1 MKKNLPTTVP
11 KQTIWNNYFPWI
23 LIFVSFFIYS
33 NSLNNGYNMD
43 DNLVTINHPITSK
56 GISAFKE
63 IFTTPYYTDELGNN
77 YGYRPVSQ
85 LTFALEHSLF
95 GENVK
100 ISHLINLLIYVSG
113 IILLYQLLIL
123 LFHNTRHIYIFF
135 ACLLFAIH
143 PVHTEVVNSLKN
155 RDELLSFMFAL
166 LSCKY
171 FIFSLKSEEK
181 IKIGLS
187 FIFILLAV
195 LSKKSMYPIILII
208 PGIIALTQIN
218 SFKKLFVSTLIITIP
233 VAIFSSEMQIL
244 RMIILTLIPLISLIF
259 IYHVRPNYSKDSFI
273 NLHRYLLINIALIC
287 LDIFLYISSSFN
299 LIFLFLS
306 IPLFVWLFRLNYI
319 MGIWILPLF
328 LFYIGYINN
337 EFWIELIG
345 ILIPLG
351 YYSYHY
357 LNNTL
362 KNHYFFL
369 YSVFL
374 TLSSLIIHTEFVT
387 LIILLNFLLF
397 IWIFIKRKKYA
408 VFYAIL
414 ALLAFTISDFY
425 SENNIESVKFIK
437 YAYPL
442 ILFSTIILWNKY
454 LKTLNKQWLK
464 IIPSTSLFF
473 ILSLLVVQFFLVNH
487 QYQSLDNVNQTVS
500 TSNTNEVNKK
510 TENKNIFKEGRM
522 LTLIEN
528 PLVAPHTKTETIAT
542 GLYTLGHYAR
552 LLIYPKEL
560 SFYYGYS
567 KIETQNFYS
576 IWVWLS
582 LIFYSGLIFL
592 ILYYFNKNWLISAG
606 FAWYI
611 TCILLFSNW
620 VELVAGVVGERLVF
634 LASAGFFIGI
644 SGLLYE
650 INIFNFNKN
659 KYLKLSA
666 VLLPIL
672 LLSNKTW
679 NRNYDWKDTYT
690 LMNKDIVHLENS
702 AQANYLYA
710 NSVMRVGMN
719 NQTLSPDQRMIF
731 FQAGVNHFKQAVEI
745 DSSFFN
751 AQYDLAR
758 SYMYIKDTANAI
770 KTFEICNQLS
780 PNDTDVFSKLNFLK
794 ERFQNR

>member
-1 MKKNLPTTVP
+1 MKKNLTTKVP
-11 KQTIWNNYFPWI
+11 NQTIWNNYFPWI
-23 LIFVSFFIYS
+23 LFIASFFIYT

-63 IFTTPYYTDELGNN
+63 IFTTPYYTDEYGNS

-113 IILLYQLLIL
+113 IILLFQLLIL
-123 LFHNTRHIYIFF
+123 LFDNTRHIYIFF

-171 FIFSLKSEEK
+171 FIFSLKSDK
-181 IKIGLS
+181 KLKLVLS
-187 FIFILLAV
+187 FLFILLAV

-208 PGIIALTQIN
+208 PGIIALTQIT
-218 SFKKLFVSTLIITIP
+218 SFKKLFVYTLIITIP

-244 RMIILTLIPLISLIF
+244 RMIILTLVPLISLIF
-259 IYHVRPNYSKDSFI
+259 IYYIRPNYSKDSVS
-273 NLHRYLLINIALIC
+273 NLPRYLVINVALIC
-287 LDIFLYISSSFN
+287 LVIFLYVSSSFN
-299 LIFLFLS
+299 LFFLFLS
-306 IPLFVWLFRLNYI
+306 IPLFVWLFRLDYI
-319 MGIWILPLF
+319 KGIWILPLF
-328 LFYIGYINN
+328 LFFIGYTNDN
-337 EFWIELIG
+337 FWIELIG

-357 LNNTL
+357 LNKTL
-362 KNHYFFL
+362 KNHYFLL
-369 YSVFL
+369 YSFFL
-374 TLSSLIIHTEFVT
+374 TLSSLIVHTEFVT
-387 LIILLNFLLF
+387 LIIILNFLLF

-408 VFYAIL
+408 LFYAISV
-414 ALLAFTISDFY
+414 LLGFTITDFY
-425 SENNIESVKFIK
+425 SKNSIESIK
-437 YAYPL
+437 LMQYAYPL

-473 ILSLLVVQFFLVNH
+473 ILSLLVVQYFLVDH
-487 QYQSLDNVNQTVS
+487 QYQSLGIENQTVS
-500 TSNTNEVNKK
+500 TSNINEVIEK
-510 TENKNIFKEGRM
+510 TENKNIFKEGRT

-567 KIETQNFYS
+567 KIDTQNFYS

-606 FAWYI
+606 FAWYL
-611 TCILLFSNW
+611 TCIILFSNW

-650 INIFNFNKN
+650 INFFNFNKK
-659 KYLKLSA
+659 KYLKISA
-666 VLLPIL
+666 VLIPIL
-672 LLSNKTW
+672 LLSSKTW

-719 NQTLSPDQRMIF
+719 NQTLSPDQRLIF
-731 FQAGVNHFKQAVEI
+731 FQAGVNHFKKAVEI
-745 DSSFFN
+745 DSSFFK

-770 KTFEICNQLS
+770 KTFETCKQLS
-780 PNDTDVFSKLNFLK
+780 PHDTDVFSKLNFLK